1 MHPNYAD
8 GVNVADQLDD
18 AGSLLRFYRRLIR
31 VRRRHA
37 PLSRGDCTLLETGDA
52 DVLAYV
58 RAADGAS
65 CVVVLNMSGRERSV
79 RLDLP
84 GRTLRLLCG
93 SHRRP
98 ADRGP
103 GAELRLAAHE
113 AYVAAVEPTALDPL
127 RDWYFI
133 GSYRPRSDDGAE
145 GGSQGERRM
154 DPATA
159 GRERP
164 GSRADRAPLR
174 VGVIGCGLIA
184 QVMHLPYLRELSDR
198 SRVVAICDLSPA
210 SSRGRRANGTASRHV

>member
-1 MHPNYAD
+1 MQWSNAPNAGFSPEGATTWLPVHPNYAE

-18 AGSLLRFYRRLIR
+18 ASSLLRFYRRLIR

-93 SHRRP
+93 SHRRSP
-98 ADRGP
+98 TEDV

-113 AYVAAVEPTALDPL
+113 AYVAAVEQTAPIPCV
-127 RDWYFI
+127 I
-133 GSYRPRSDDGAE
+133 GTLLVQSARSDDGAE
-145 GGSQGERRM
+145 GGSQG
-154 DPATA
+154 
-159 GRERP
+159 
-164 GSRADRAPLR
+164 
-174 VGVIGCGLIA
+174 
-184 QVMHLPYLRELSDR
+184 
-198 SRVVAICDLSPA
+198 
-210 SSRGRRANGTASRHV
+210 RGEWTQQRRA